1 MFILNKLL
9 LRITVYDHC
18 EILNFLVVFAHI
30 MDDAHSIFSIMLG
43 YIKIEI
49 IIKICYEISNLVF
62 DFFLIFM
69 QIDSNEKLQN
79 FEQNTFSS
87 VD

>member
-9 LRITVYDHC
+9 LRIAVYDHC

-49 IIKICYEISNLVF
+49 IIKICYEISHLTK
-62 DFFLIFM
+62 
-69 QIDSNEKLQN
+69 KLQN